1 MVTYKHIF
9 AFLLAFVS
17 TTAFAQ
23 YTPMTA
29 FGYQMKR
36 VSIDSTLHI
45 PSFCGV
51 PTLRNSQLKN
61 GALAMDTCNN
71 KLYKYTNANG
81 WSEIAGGGGGSQSLQ
96 QVTDIGSTTTNTI
109 EVQKPFGSIFLEDN
123 SGFPQIRI
131 NPIGGAISTIDLTG
145 YKIES
150 LGGVY
155 SQYSI
160 GKITDYDL
168 INADDHYLPIADGV
182 SDTLATLTDVRNSG
196 TDTTSLSNRI
206 DQRVKYS
213 DTATMLAPYLRD
225 IDTTNAF
232 ISSVSQPNDSTLTF
246 YKGGNQTS
254 YTLRSSVAGSATRL
268 VTTVYNN
275 SGVTITKGS
284 VVYINGRHSSNLPT
298 IALAQAN
305 SEENSYATFAL
316 VENDILNNN
325 SGVIIQAGNITNLNL
340 PTANFTDG
348 DVIFLSA
355 TTAGGITRDK
365 STVLAPNHIVKIG
378 TVTRAHP
385 TFGTIEIKIENGWQ
399 MDELSDVA
407 IPLYPN
413 DSTLL
418 QYSRVDSLWHAVS
431 IQNAIG
437 SNYIKP
443 SDTSVF
449 QRKNVAAYT
458 FKANNTNAAANS
470 TDQVFRDP
478 GVQTYTGTITWTGTT
493 APSGTTNHSYNWTRV
508 GNQVTLNITLNYG
521 TAGSALTAVNMAL
534 PADCPAPKEQSGLG
548 AANDILYFATGQMT
562 TATNASN
569 SNLNRTAL
577 RVNGADT
584 GYEVFVSTSSGAY
597 RFVNITVQYFV
608 N

>member
-1 MVTYKHIF
+1 MYKHILF
-9 AFLLAFVS
+9 FVFVLVS
-17 TTAFAQ
+17 STAFSQ

-36 VSIDSTLHI
+36 VSVDSTLHI

-71 KLYKYTNANG
+71 TLYKYTNANG
-81 WSEIAGGGGGSQSLQ
+81 WSAISGGGGSGT
-96 QVTDIGSTTTNTI
+96 VTSVATGYGLTGGPITTTGTI
-109 EVQKPFGSIFLEDN
+109 S
-123 SGFPQIRI
+123 
-131 NPIGGAISTIDLTG
+131 A
-145 YKIES
+145 
-150 LGGVY
+150 
-155 SQYSI
+155 
-160 GKITDYDL
+160 
-168 INADDHYLPIADGV
+168 
-182 SDTLATLTDVRNSG
+182 
-196 TDTTSLSNRI
+196 
-206 DQRVKYS
+206 
-213 DTATMLAPYLRD
+213 DTATLSGKYVRISDTSGMLAPYLNGA
-225 IDTTNAF
+225 DTVS
-232 ISSVSQPNDSTLTF
+232 ISNRINEKFNTSDTSNKWVNSVTSLNDSTIRVV
-246 YKGGNQTS
+246 KGAT
-254 YTLRSSVAGSATRL
+254 TTDIIIRSSATVTAATRL

-275 SGVTITKGS
+275 SGSTITKGS
-284 VVYINGRHSSNLPT
+284 VIYINGRHSSNLPT

-305 SEENSYATFAL
+305 TEQNSYATFAL

-325 SGVIIQAGNITNLNL
+325 SGTVIQAGNITNLNL

-348 DVIFLSA
+348 DVIYLSP
-355 TTAGGITRDK
+355 TTAGGITRNK

-385 TFGTIEIKIENGWQ
+385 TFGSIEIKIENGWQ
-399 MDELSDVA
+399 LDELSDVS
-407 IPLYPN
+407 IPTVPF
-413 DSTLL
+413 DSVLL
-418 QYSRVDSLWHAVS
+418 QFSRVDSLWHDVS
-431 IQNAIG
+431 VSNVIG
-437 SNYIKP
+437 NRYIKP

-458 FKANNTNAAANS
+458 FKANNTNAAANA

-493 APSGTTNHSYNWTRV
+493 APSGTTNHSYNWQRI

-521 TAGSALTAVNMAL
+521 TAGNGLTAVNMAL

-562 TATNASN
+562 TATNTSN
-569 SNLNRTAL
+569 SNLNRAAL